1 LITQRVGAGKAV
13 NLDPAKKAMK
23 EICSCIANFSGGLGG
38 AQAGGSAGQ
47 VAAGATAGPA
57 IAGEIHST
65 EDVVRVLDLIC
76 AYYQRI
82 EPSSPVPLL
91 LRRAKGL
98 VRKSFVEIIQDLN
111 PEALHQIQVIS
122 GPLGDGSQGPQ

>member
-1 LITQRVGAGKAV
+1 
-13 NLDPAKKAMK
+13 MK

-47 VAAGATAGPA
+47 AAAGATGGPGAAPA

-65 EDVVRVLDLIC
+65 DDVVRVLDLIC
-76 AYYQRI
+76 AYYQRV

-91 LRRAKGL
+91 LRRARGL
-98 VRKSFVEIIQDLN
+98 VRKSFMEIIQDLN
-111 PEALHQIQVIS
+111 PEAIHQIQVIS
-122 GPLGDGSQGPQ
+122 GPLGDGAQGPQ